1 MKITAD
7 IIVSFGLV
15 AALILCIVLG
25 RSDDIISNISVG
37 LVGWLG
43 KVMYTSA
50 QGGKAPAKEEP
61 KEEAK
66 NDSRI

>member
-7 IIVSFGLV
+7 LIVSFGLV
-15 AALILCIVLG
+15 VALILCIVLG

-43 KVMYTSA
+43 KVMYTNA
-50 QGGKAPAKEEP
+50 KGTQAPAQEPKKEET
-61 KEEAK
+61 
-66 NDSRI
+66 NDPRI

>member
-43 KVMYTSA
+43 KVMYTNAKGITQTPA
-50 QGGKAPAKEEP
+50 QEEKKEET
-61 KEEAK
+61 
-66 NDSRI
+66 NDPRI

>member
-7 IIVSFGLV
+7 LIVSTGLV
-15 AALILCIVLG
+15 VALILCIVLG

-43 KVMYTSA
+43 KVMYTNAKGTQTPA
-50 QGGKAPAKEEP
+50 QEPNKEET
-61 KEEAK
+61 
-66 NDSRI
+66 NDPRI

>member
-15 AALILCIVLG
+15 AALIRCIVLG

-43 KVMYTSA
+43 KVMYTTM
-50 QGGKAPAKEEP
+50 QGGKTPAKETP
-61 KEEAK
+61 KEEPT
-66 NDSRI
+66 NDPRI

>member
-7 IIVSFGLV
+7 LIVSLGLV

-25 RSDDIISNISVG
+25 RSDDIVSNISVG

-43 KVMYTSA
+43 KVMYTTSQA
-50 QGGKAPAKEEP
+50 GKTPAKEAP